1 VLAVKDVLLEA
12 EDDENHEDGPGGNV
26 EKAVRLHPQS
36 PLFNFGNAGK
46 CRRPQ
51 VALMARSIL
60 GVAHHTIPS
69 TGFCKRILD
78 GAAPDDRP
86 NTDLSS

>member
-36 PLFNFGNAGK
+36 PLFSFGKAGK
-46 CRRPQ
+46 FGPFFEGR
-51 VALMARSIL
+51 A
-60 GVAHHTIPS
+60 
-69 TGFCKRILD
+69 
-78 GAAPDDRP
+78 
-86 NTDLSS
+86 